1 MPTATARLIIALI
14 AISIVVAAS
23 SSRAGMMGPS
33 LVELVD
39 QYASDGTDSLVTV
52 VVFLE
57 NSAVSVPDRAAPR
70 KYGSRAERIR
80 ETLERLKSF
89 RPENAGI
96 IEKFL
101 SDNSTTEIQRR
112 WIVPAYTATIP
123 VSSVFSLVSMNGVD
137 RVVANVRLSYDPPV
151 EQSPAEGDG
160 SSVSNELNLL
170 GVPSLWQ
177 RGLTGNGRLICSFDT
192 GVESTHPALSSKWRG
207 NHEPL
212 SATWF
217 SKVAPGIPP
226 VDNAGHGTHTMGVM
240 LGSTPTDS
248 IGVAPGAE
256 WISAGVIDQGRSL
269 SVTLNDILEAFEWA
283 LNPDGDENSTDD
295 VPDVILNSWGLPKGL
310 FVPCDDMFS
319 QVLANVEAAGIVTV
333 FAAGNEGPD
342 PMTLRHPADL
352 ATTPVNT
359 FAVGAVNS
367 QLVVADFSSRGPSS
381 CDQVQIK
388 PELVAPGVSIR
399 SSFKG
404 GGYSYMT
411 GTSMA
416 APYIAGAVALIRQY
430 NPNATVEQI
439 KMAILQSCTDLG
451 TPGEDNTYG
460 HGFPDFSRV
469 LDYIPPPADPEM
481 NVLSLQILDGGTAL
495 PGDTFQL
502 RVILTN
508 AGGQIDQAG
517 AMLVS
522 NTVGVEVLSPAAIF
536 DFGSDG
542 TIAGNDMPFIVTF
555 DWSLYH
561 GMMSQFD
568 LELTYPD
575 GTPFDTI
582 QFSLTVGIAPAG
594 NIATHDNGTISLA
607 VSDFGQCGF
616 APGSIYNVNKT
627 GLRFAG
633 SDNLLYEAGLVVGRN
648 SLLLSG
654 AVRDSAGH
662 FAVSD
667 FTPTEG
673 LSAGSFS
680 TDDSYTLEATL
691 SDFYSQIP
699 IPITVSQETTTFSAP
714 GDESFVLFSYRL
726 MNESIERLTNMHFGF
741 LADFDLPGG
750 DENIVLDLSSQL
762 IYQHNASGPPVG
774 LVALENIDVF
784 QSLEN
789 GINKTGIDRVLLYE
803 MISSDSNRVDQS
815 HSGDMIS
822 VISGGPFALNP
833 GESATIAFAIVAG
846 HDISELMENAER
858 AKARYG
864 NSTDV
869 QVAQEA
875 LPKDFVLNQN
885 YPNPF
890 NQNTTISFALETRQ
904 DVTLEIINVLGQRV
918 RTLVSGVLPPGAHAI
933 EWNGADDAGRTA
945 ASGVYF
951 YRLST
956 QRQSTTRKMTLL
968 K

>member
-1 MPTATARLIIALI
+1 MTTVTARLIVALI
-14 AISIVVAAS
+14 TITILVAAPA
-23 SSRAGMMGPS
+23 SRAGMMGPS
-33 LVELVD
+33 LAELVD
-39 QYASDGTDSLVTV
+39 QCASDGTDSLVTV

-57 NSAVSVPDRAAPR
+57 NNTASELGRAASR
-70 KYGSRAERIR
+70 QYSNRAERIR
-80 ETLERLKSF
+80 ETLARLQSV
-89 RPENAGI
+89 RPEFAGTV
-96 IEKFL
+96 ESFL
-101 SDNSTTEIQRR
+101 TENSTTEIQRR
-112 WIVPAYTATIP
+112 WIVPAYTATIL
-123 VSSVFSLVSMNGVD
+123 VSKVSSLVSMNGVD
-137 RVVANVRLSYDPPV
+137 RVVTNVRLSYDPPV
-151 EQSPAEGDG
+151 EQSPAGGDG
-160 SSVSNELNLL
+160 SLVSSEVSSL

-177 RGLTGNGRLICSFDT
+177 RGITGSGRLICSFDT

-207 NHEPL
+207 NHQPL

-217 SKVAPGIPP
+217 SKVAPAIPP
-226 VDNAGHGTHTMGVM
+226 TDKTGHGTHTMGVM
-240 LGSTPTDS
+240 LGSTSTDS

-283 LNPDGDENSTDD
+283 LNPDGDVNSTDD

-367 QLVVADFSSRGPSS
+367 ELVVADFSSRGPSS
-381 CDQVQIK
+381 CDQVEIK

-439 KMAILQSCTDLG
+439 KMAILQSCIDLG
-451 TPGEDNTYG
+451 APGEDNTYG
-460 HGFPDFSRV
+460 HGYPDFSRV
-469 LDYIPPPADPEM
+469 LDYIPPPVDPAM
-481 NVLSLQILDGGTAL
+481 NVASLQILGGSTAF

-502 RVILTN
+502 SVTLTN
-508 AGGQIDQAG
+508 AGGQVDQVG
-517 AMLVS
+517 AILVS
-522 NTVGVEVLSPAAIF
+522 RTAGVDVLSSVATYN
-536 DFGSDG
+536 FGFNG
-542 TIAGNDMPFIVTF
+542 ITAGNDVPFVLNF
-555 DWSLYH
+555 DQSLYN
-561 GMMSQFD
+561 GMMGQLD
-568 LELTYPD
+568 LELTYSN
-575 GTPFDTI
+575 GTPFDTV

-594 NIATHDNGTISLA
+594 TIATHDNGTISLA

-616 APGSIYNVNKT
+616 APGSIYNVNQT

-648 SLLLSG
+648 SLLISG
-654 AVRDSAGH
+654 AVRDSAGN

-667 FTPTEG
+667 FTPTEA
-673 LSAGSFS
+673 LSTGSFAS
-680 TDDSYTLEATL
+680 DDSYTLEATL

-699 IPITVSQETTTFSAP
+699 IPITVSQQTTTFSAP
-714 GDESFVLFSYRL
+714 GDESFVLFSYQV
-726 MNESIERLTNMHFGF
+726 MNESIERLTNLYFGF

-750 DENIVLDLSSQL
+750 SENTALDLSSQL
-762 IYQHNASGPPVG
+762 IYSHNASDPMVG

-803 MISSDSNRVDQS
+803 MISSDSNSVDQAT
-815 HSGDMIS
+815 SGDMIS

-833 GESATIAFAIVAG
+833 GESATLAFAIIAG
-846 HDISELMENAER
+846 HDVSELMESAER

-890 NQNTTISFALETRQ
+890 NPHTTISFALEARQ
-904 DVTLEIINVLGQRV
+904 DVTLEIINILGQRV
-918 RTLVSGVLPPGAHAI
+918 RTLVSGVLPPGAHAVK
-933 EWNGADDAGRTA
+933 WNGADDAGHTA

-956 QRQSTTRKMTLL
+956 QHQSTTRKMTLL